1 MEVGKEYE
9 VEVSEVSRKGDGVA
23 RIQGFVV
30 FVKDG
35 KPGQK
40 LKVQVDQVGNT
51 FATARAVIQSR

>member
-1 MEVGKEYE
+1 MPVKLSTTIGKIT
-9 VEVSEVSRKGDGVA
+9 SLPNGVA

-40 LKVQVDQVGNT
+40 LRVQVDQVGNT
-51 FATARAVIQSR
+51 R